1 MRNKR
6 YRETS
11 ATTKL
16 RGMMPIVTQLRQRD
30 AMAEL
35 RNHAEQLQ
43 SRIVFDSDFS
53 RLMIAI
59 ARFERKI
66 VERTLQETF
75 VSKASASYFIA
86 ESQYSHHEPIDI
98 SHHEP

>member
-1 MRNKR
+1 MTR
-6 YRETS
+6 
-11 ATTKL
+11 
-16 RGMMPIVTQLRQRD
+16 RD

-43 SRIVFDSDFS
+43 SRIVFDSNFS

-75 VSKASASYFIA
+75 VSRASASYFIA
-86 ESQYSHHEPIDI
+86 ESQYSHQEPIDI

>member
-1 MRNKR
+1 MTR
-6 YRETS
+6 
-11 ATTKL
+11 
-16 RGMMPIVTQLRQRD
+16 RD

-75 VSKASASYFIA
+75 VSRASASYFIA
-86 ESQYSHHEPIDI
+86 ESQYSHQEPIDI
-98 SHHEP
+98 HHEP